1 VIKLTKTEQV
11 KRWLE
16 SGKKIRQH
24 TAKTR
29 FNAERLAV
37 IIERLK
43 HRGMWII
50 NVGEP
55 GKHANYIMLEKG
67 PIKNLMIKGY
77 KLNIEHAFYY
87 DGFKYMQILIYAT
100 NGVRQKI
107 FHCNSDAF
115 RDKKIMEKCILNA

>member
-1 VIKLTKTEQV
+1 MRTLTKTEQV
-11 KRWLE
+11 KRRLE
-16 SGKKIRQH
+16 TGKKIRQH

-37 IIERLK
+37 IVERLK

-77 KLNIEHAFYY
+77 RLSIEGAYY
-87 DGFKYMQILIYAT
+87 IKGFSDMEILIGAE
-100 NGVRQKI
+100 NGVRIKA
-107 FHCNSDAF
+107 FRCTSGAF
-115 RDKKIMEKCILNA
+115 RDKKIMEKCILNV